1 MIRRV
6 LVVALWLACGGAV
19 IGGFYWLFLG
29 TPESSTLMLAVSAVL
44 LIAMGFIA
52 AVVGNAGLLLAF
64 GESPIASV
72 KRATRYAY
80 WFLLPLAVVVLG
92 VVATRYVDG
101 WLARASGEIGAWFIA
116 TFDWADVTFVFRAA
130 AYLSE
135 WLRWVFVPLAALAVL
150 AAVLRRGGRV
160 LTSTRWVRA
169 AWGWRTVLIAT
180 AVYVLCFALPWLL
193 ASWRP
198 EELPPTWVE
207 PALAGLKLFLVGAA
221 MAIGAA
227 VVVVVV
233 ARAVE
238 AATPPAG

>member
-6 LVVALWLACGGAV
+6 LIVALWLACGSAV

-29 TPESSTLMLAVSAVL
+29 TPESSALMLVVSAL
-44 LIAMGFIA
+44 LLLAMGFIA
-52 AVVGNAGLLLAF
+52 AVIGNGGVLLALDETAI
-64 GESPIASV
+64 GSV
-72 KRATRYAY
+72 KRATRDAY
-80 WFLLPLAVVVLG
+80 VFLLPLAVVVLG

-101 WLARASGEIGAWFIA
+101 WLERASGEIGAWFIA
-116 TFDWADVTFVFRAA
+116 TFDWADVTSVFRAA

-135 WLRWVFVPLAALAVL
+135 WLRWVVVPLAALAVL
-150 AAVLRRGGRV
+150 AAVLRRGVRA

-180 AVYVLCFALPWLL
+180 AVYVLCIALPWRL

-198 EELPPTWVE
+198 EGVPPSWIE
-207 PALAGLKLFLVGAA
+207 PTLAGLKLFLAGAA

-227 VVVVVV
+227 VVIVVV

-238 AATPPAG
+238 AATTPAG